1 MPPAFRKSTQ
11 SPKSA
16 RPAARASA
24 AARLERLPFSGYHR
38 TIFLIIAVAFF
49 FDSVDLGTMTFVLGS
64 IKKEFGLSTATTG
77 LVASA
82 SFFGM
87 VLGAAVAGL
96 LADRFGRRP
105 VFQWSMVLWGVASY
119 LCSTAQSVEALIV
132 YRVLLGIG
140 MGMEFPVAQTLLS
153 EFVPTAKRG
162 RLIALMDGFWPLGF
176 ITAGVVSYFVL
187 PHFGWRSVFALLA
200 VPAIFVLIVRR
211 IVPESPRWL
220 EHRGRLAEADKVMA
234 RIEAKVLKSTGLATL
249 PAPSQLVEQATRRTR
264 GAFRELWSQAYRR
277 RTIMVWTLWF
287 FALLGFY
294 GLTSWLGAL
303 MQQAGFAVATSV
315 LYTVLISLGGI
326 PGFLCAAWLVERWG
340 RKPTCIASLA
350 GGGVMAYVYGQTALH
365 AGDVALVI
373 CAGLAMQFFLFGMW
387 AALYTYTP
395 ELYGTGAR
403 ATGSGFASAIGRVGS
418 LIGPYAVGV
427 VLPVFGQGG
436 VFTLGAL
443 SFAVAALAV
452 WAMGIETKGLALEAL
467 ASADETP
474 ATGQAANATVYS
486 AAVDES
492 R

>member
-1 MPPAFRKSTQ
+1 MPPAFRST
-11 SPKSA
+11 P
-16 RPAARASA
+16 ARASA

-38 TIFLIIAVAFF
+38 TIFIIIAVAFF

-64 IKKEFGLSTATTG
+64 IKKEFGLTTATTG

-87 VLGAAVAGL
+87 VLGAAAAGL

-119 LCSTAQSVEALIV
+119 LCSTAQSVDALIV

-153 EFVPTAKRG
+153 EFVPAAKRG

-176 ITAGVVSYFVL
+176 ISAGVVSYFVL
-187 PHFGWRSVFALLA
+187 PHFGWRTVFALLA

-234 RIEAKVLKSTGLATL
+234 RIEAKVLKATGLASL
-249 PAPSQLVEQATRRTR
+249 PAPSQRVEQAAARTR
-264 GAFRELWSQAYRR
+264 GAFRELWSGAYRR

-340 RKPTCIASLA
+340 RKPTCIASLG

-365 AGDVALVI
+365 AGDVTLII

-452 WAMGIETKGLALEAL
+452 WIMGIETKGLALEAL
-467 ASADETP
+467 ASADESAEAREAVTTS
-474 ATGQAANATVYS
+474 AYAAKL
-486 AAVDES
+486 DEP

>member
-1 MPPAFRKSTQ
+1 MSSAA
-11 SPKSA
+11 SPSVLPQA
-16 RPAARASA
+16 RPSA

-38 TIFLIIAVAFF
+38 TIFIIIAAAFF
-49 FDSVDLGTMTFVLGS
+49 FDSIDLGTMSFVLGS
-64 IKKEFGLSTATTG
+64 IKTEFKLSSAMAG

-105 VFQWSMVLWGVASY
+105 VFQWSMVLWGIASY
-119 LCSTAQSVEALIV
+119 LCSTAHSVDALIF

-140 MGMEFPVAQTLLS
+140 MGMEFPIAQTLLS
-153 EFVPTAKRG
+153 EFVPAASRG
-162 RLIALMDGFWPLGF
+162 RLVALMDGFWPLGF
-176 ITAGVVSYFVL
+176 ITAGIVSYFVL
-187 PHFGWRSVFALLA
+187 PQFGWRTVFALLA
-200 VPAIFVLIVRR
+200 IPAVFVLIVRR
-211 IVPESPRWL
+211 VVPESPRWL
-220 EHRGRLAEADKVMA
+220 EHRGKPAEADAVLIG
-234 RIEAKVLKSTGLATL
+234 IEAKVMKANGLTSL
-249 PAPSQLVEQATRRTR
+249 PAPSMLAEPAPASKQ
-264 GAFRELWSQAYRR
+264 GAFREIWSAAYRQ
-277 RTIMVWTLWF
+277 RTIMVWLLWF

-303 MQQAGFAVATSV
+303 MQQAGFAVTKSV
-315 LYTVLISLGGI
+315 LYTMLISLGGV

-340 RKPTCIASLA
+340 RKPTCIVSLV
-350 GGGVMAYVYGQTALH
+350 GGGVMAFLYGQTALH
-365 AGDVALVI
+365 ADSVNLLI
-373 CAGLAMQFFLFGMW
+373 CAGLLMQFFLFGMW
-387 AALYTYTP
+387 AVLYTYTP

-452 WAMGIETKGLALEAL
+452 WLMGIETKGLALESL
-467 ASADETP
+467 ASLDAGDGAP
-474 ATGQAANATVYS
+474 AFVV
-486 AAVDES
+486 AVDEA

>member
-1 MPPAFRKSTQ
+1 MPTAAPPPA
-11 SPKSA
+11 PV
-16 RPAARASA
+16 PRASA

-64 IKKEFGLSTATTG
+64 IRTEFGLSSAAAG

-87 VLGAAVAGL
+87 VIGAAVAGL

-105 VFQWSMVLWGVASY
+105 VFQWSMVLWGLASY
-119 LCSTAQSVEALIV
+119 LCSTAHSVEALIV

-140 MGMEFPVAQTLLS
+140 MGMEFPIAQTLLS
-153 EFVPTAKRG
+153 EFVPTASRG
-162 RLIALMDGFWPLGF
+162 RLVALMDGFWPLGF

-187 PHFGWRSVFALLA
+187 PQFGWRSVFALLA
-200 VPAIFVLIVRR
+200 IPAVFVLIVRR

-220 EHRGRLAEADKVMA
+220 EHRGRLHQADSVLA
-234 RIEAKVLKSTGLATL
+234 QIEAKVMKSAGIASL
-249 PAPSQLVEQATRRTR
+249 PAPSMLAEAVVVRTR
-264 GAFRELWSQAYRR
+264 GAFREIWSAAYRQ
-277 RTIMVWTLWF
+277 RTIMVWALWF

-303 MQQAGFAVATSV
+303 MQQAGVAVTKSV

-340 RKPTCIASLA
+340 RKPTCIASLL
-350 GGGVMAYVYGQTALH
+350 GGGAMAYLYGQTALH
-365 AGDVALVI
+365 GDSVALLI
-373 CAGLAMQFFLFGMW
+373 CTGLVMQFFLFGMW

-403 ATGSGFASAIGRVGS
+403 ATGSGFASAIGRIGS

-452 WAMGIETKGLALEAL
+452 WMFGIETKGLALESL
-467 ASADETP
+467 ASDALVDEAP
-474 ATGQAANATVYS
+474 VYQV
-486 AAVDES
+486 AVDEA

>member
-1 MPPAFRKSTQ
+1 MSSAA
-11 SPKSA
+11 SPSVLPQA
-16 RPAARASA
+16 RPSA

-38 TIFLIIAVAFF
+38 TIFIIIAAAFF
-49 FDSVDLGTMTFVLGS
+49 FDSIDLGTMTFVLGS
-64 IKKEFGLSTATTG
+64 IKTEFKLSSAMAG

-105 VFQWSMVLWGVASY
+105 VFQWSMVLWGIASY
-119 LCSTAQSVEALIV
+119 LCSTAHSVDALIF

-140 MGMEFPVAQTLLS
+140 MGMEFPIAQTLLS
-153 EFVPTAKRG
+153 EFVPAASRG
-162 RLIALMDGFWPLGF
+162 RLVALMDGFWPLGF
-176 ITAGVVSYFVL
+176 ITAGIVSYFVL
-187 PHFGWRSVFALLA
+187 PQFGWRTVFALLA
-200 VPAIFVLIVRR
+200 IPAVFVLIVRR
-211 IVPESPRWL
+211 VVPESPRWL
-220 EHRGRLAEADKVMA
+220 EHRGKPAEADAVLIG
-234 RIEAKVLKSTGLATL
+234 IEAKVMKANGLTSL
-249 PAPSQLVEQATRRTR
+249 PAPSMLAEPASASTQ
-264 GAFRELWSQAYRR
+264 GAFREIWSAAYRQ
-277 RTIMVWTLWF
+277 RTIMVWLLWF

-303 MQQAGFAVATSV
+303 MQQAGFAVTKSV
-315 LYTVLISLGGI
+315 LYTMLISLGGV

-340 RKPTCIASLA
+340 RKPTCIVSLV
-350 GGGVMAYVYGQTALH
+350 GGGVMAFLYGQTALH
-365 AGDVALVI
+365 ADSVSLLI
-373 CAGLAMQFFLFGMW
+373 CAGLLMQFFLFGMW
-387 AALYTYTP
+387 AVLYTYTP

-452 WAMGIETKGLALEAL
+452 WMMGIETKGLALESL
-467 ASADETP
+467 ASLEAADSAP
-474 ATGQAANATVYS
+474 AYGV
-486 AAVDES
+486 AVD
-492 R
+492 

>member
-1 MPPAFRKSTQ
+1 MPA
-11 SPKSA
+11 SPS
-16 RPAARASA
+16 PAARASA
-24 AARLERLPFSGYHR
+24 AARLERLPFSGYHKL
-38 TIFLIIAVAFF
+38 IFVIIAIAFF

-64 IKKEFGLSTATTG
+64 IKKEFGLSTAAAG
-77 LVASA
+77 LVASS
-82 SFFGM
+82 SFIGM

-105 VFQWSMVLWGVASY
+105 VFQWSMVLWGAASY

-153 EFVPTAKRG
+153 EFVPAAKRG

-176 ITAGVVSYFVL
+176 ITAGIVSYFVL
-187 PHFGWRSVFALLA
+187 PQFDWRTVFALLA
-200 VPAIFVLIVRR
+200 IPAVFVLVVRR
-211 IVPESPRWL
+211 LVPESPRWL
-220 EHRGRLAEADKVMA
+220 EHRGRLADADRVMA
-234 RIEAKVLKSTGLATL
+234 HVEAKVMQSARVARLPEPSRLAEAV
-249 PAPSQLVEQATRRTR
+249 APHAR
-264 GAFRELWSQAYRR
+264 GAFREIWSAPYRR
-277 RTIMVWTLWF
+277 RTTMVWLLWF

-303 MQQAGFAVATSV
+303 LQQAGFAVTQSV
-315 LYTVLISLGGI
+315 FYTVLISLGGV

-340 RKPTCIASLA
+340 RKPTCIASLL
-350 GGGVMAYVYGQTALH
+350 GGGAMAYVYGQTALYG
-365 AGDVALVI
+365 ASVTLLV
-373 CAGLAMQFFLFGMW
+373 CTGLAMQFFLFGMW
-387 AALYTYTP
+387 AVLYTYTP

-443 SFAVAALAV
+443 SFAAAACAV
-452 WAMGIETKGLALEAL
+452 WMLGIETKGLALEEL
-467 ASADETP
+467 ASLDGAIADPRYPTR
-474 ATGQAANATVYS
+474 AAI
-486 AAVDES
+486 D
-492 R
+492 